1 MSNASSSTGKQAAA
15 GIRDRLYRISR
26 AAHHAPGG
34 SPPRVVSADTEKRME
49 PWGVEPQS
57 RCSQHAAS
65 TRVSDGLI
73 LTSATAIGSLRAC
86 PARGVMSRVMP
97 RASITRQ
104 PDVYATPLSG
114 VLGCACGLI
123 RPRGDNRCCWQLL
136 FLHAFYV
143 ASVRHDAP
151 RRAFPARSNPVR
163 PQLSKNRGS
172 YARRWARV
180 RPWVPRGLGWPV
192 LALCVRPLGWLMGR
206 ARGAARGASS
216 RGLGGLLSRARRGAQ
231 AVEAHRHDGLVV
243 VARGRAAVRIE
254 RAVD

>member
-1 MSNASSSTGKQAAA
+1 
-15 GIRDRLYRISR
+15 
-26 AAHHAPGG
+26 
-34 SPPRVVSADTEKRME
+34 ME

-216 RGLGGLLSRARRGAQ
+216 RGLGGLLSCARRGAQ